1 MIINYVLLVSLF
13 TALTLLLT
21 LLTSLIFLLGGMGMQ
36 KNKIREDAKVCKMMV
51 QQLGVEWCRVWHGIF
66 KLDAEK
72 LHKTVEQAIQ
82 ESFQIWEWKGLN
94 LY

>member
-51 QQLGVEWCRVWHGIF
+51 QQLGVE
-66 KLDAEK
+66 
-72 LHKTVEQAIQ
+72 
-82 ESFQIWEWKGLN
+82 
-94 LY
+94 